1 MFTFRC
7 QVQSE
12 SVALGALRVA
22 AENPGTRGDEEG
34 AVEVPEPELR
44 VARAP
49 MREEGRPAPKGDRKS
64 FLFDLI
70 AKENRDMAVVG
81 KESCRHRCAGDESR
95 APCLVPKRGRSLSPG
110 PAGLFSLDDS
120 DK

>member
-34 AVEVPEPELR
+34 ALEVPEPELR

-49 MREEGRPAPKGDRKS
+49 MREEERPAPKGDRKS

-81 KESCRHRCAGDESR
+81 NESCRHRVC
-95 APCLVPKRGRSLSPG
+95 GR
-110 PAGLFSLDDS
+110 
-120 DK
+120 